1 VNKEESVLDE
11 ASFNKEHSGLKSQV
25 LFENDN
31 GVRSA
36 IRLYHR
42 LFFEIAENPG
52 EYRQDFFPSD
62 ELVSKLKAASVDV
75 LAFRR
80 EVGVLIGL
88 IWSFLVRGSIEIT

>member
-1 VNKEESVLDE
+1 VNEEESVIDE
-11 ASFNKEHSGLKSQV
+11 ASLNEEHSGPKSRV
-25 LFENDN
+25 LFEDDN
-31 GVRSA
+31 GLGSA
-36 IRLYHR
+36 MRLHHR
-42 LFFEIAENPG
+42 LFFEIAENPA
-52 EYRQDFFPSD
+52 EYRQDFFPND